1 MSTIQSNWELRYRL
15 PEETEEKVFGEEGRW
30 LRLGAKKERCLR
42 VTQLERICVIEA
54 MGNIYQV
61 EIYRGET
68 IVGTLGSK
76 ELRVLQLGEIVRFRT
91 IADNNLRPNTYMKL
105 VQSND
110 TPAMPPGQS
119 NDGYLLA
126 LLPEIYR
133 STARGHG
140 GSEFIAQLLALLDH
154 VLLPIRSSVDHADLY
169 FTLGT
174 TPASIYPWLS
184 LFLPIFATPRGLE
197 RILRSIAKYDL
208 NVQTTKAGFFTVTV
222 HRDDYKQNANK
233 LRRLI
238 EACKPIGVDY
248 ELIENEGH
256 QIDQTVIAS

>member
-1 MSTIQSNWELRYRL
+1 MSTIQSKWELRYRVSQ
-15 PEETEEKVFGEEGRW
+15 ETEEKVFSEEGRW
-30 LRLGAKKERCLR
+30 LRLGSEQKRCLR
-42 VTQLERICVIEA
+42 VTQLERICLVEA
-54 MGNIYQV
+54 VGNIYQV

-68 IVGTLGSK
+68 IVSTLGSK

-105 VQSND
+105 VRRND

-133 STARGHG
+133 STARGNG
-140 GSEFIAQLLALLDH
+140 GLEFIAQLLALLDH
-154 VLLPIRSSVDHADLY
+154 ILLPIRSSVDHADLY

-174 TPASIYPWLS
+174 TPVSIYPWLS
-184 LFLPIFATPRGLE
+184 LFLPIFATPQGLE
-197 RILRSIAKYDL
+197 RILRSITKYDL
-208 NVQTTKAGFFTVTV
+208 NVRTTKAGIFTVTV
-222 HRDDYKQNANK
+222 HPDDYKQNANK

-238 EACKPIGVDY
+238 EACKPIGVDH
-248 ELIENEGH
+248 ELIEMKA
-256 QIDQTVIAS
+256 TR